1 MLPWGLGE
9 LRGLGPSHQAAPGL
23 CWDCVLHRLKV
34 GRGSSRLPLHTHRV
48 FSWVPLRFHGLFGQK
63 QAPNRWAHG
72 TGVLRLLEGLLPG
85 CSKQGR
91 REAEEWC
98 PWVAPPCPLLCPGW
112 EGRRHN
118 SCLMCCQSR
127 RGGSSCGVFRRD
139 TENIG
144 VGYGEGQTNHL
155 FSVTVVRCERLCLG
169 ITSRC

>member
-1 MLPWGLGE
+1 MLPRGLGE

-34 GRGSSRLPLHTHRV
+34 GRGSSRLPLHTPRV
-48 FSWVPLRFHGLFGQK
+48 LSWVPLCFHGLFGQE
-63 QAPNRWAHG
+63 QAPNRWTRG

-91 REAEEWC
+91 REAEGWC

-127 RGGSSCGVFRRD
+127 RGGEQLWRVW
-139 TENIG
+139 
-144 VGYGEGQTNHL
+144 EGHRKYWGGLWGRSNKPFI
-155 FSVTVVRCERLCLG
+155 FSHSG
-169 ITSRC
+169 QM